1 MRNQSV
7 VPAKPLLV
15 ESTCW
20 VPTSL
25 CPEQAPLYPAD
36 QAQRKQCVHCK
47 AVHSGLNESDLQVA
61 DNTQC

>member
-1 MRNQSV
+1 MQNQSV

-25 CPEQAPLYPAD
+25 CPEQAPSYPAD
-36 QAQRKQCVHCK
+36 QPRESNVCT
-47 AVHSGLNESDLQVA
+47 AVHSGLNESELRVA
-61 DNTQC
+61 DIMQC